1 MFSPPGSLCFV
12 FQREQGRVA
21 TSRRQNLS
29 SQSSLCNHH
38 GDLGLEPSW
47 FPMLVKAALHP
58 HQCPLAIAT
67 LVKVL
72 GRTEACIFCSRLG
85 RRPAAG
91 RSPPN
96 FCRRGV
102 TLLSGD
108 APTPV
113 TKGFRLPSTPR
124 QGFLPGGMTG
134 KTKRPQPKLFSLEG
148 WRVRGWPRA
157 AQVGSQPAP
166 FRPVLDSGSWCALP
180 SCGMIFPRAPD
191 TNSAD
196 GGRGHREHPRET
208 CIA

>member
-1 MFSPPGSLCFV
+1 MSEIVGGQPGEAKLHCGEGAVFGRPQVYLHRAHPLARAVHPPGVPVKRWSPQSSLPPGRWVPHPLRHVFPGSLALHCESFH
-12 FQREQGRVA
+12 RTA
-21 TSRRQNLS
+21 SRRQNLS

-91 RSPPN
+91 RSPLT

-134 KTKRPQPKLFSLEG
+134 KTKRPQPKLRP
-148 WRVRGWPRA
+148 WRG
-157 AQVGSQPAP
+157 
-166 FRPVLDSGSWCALP
+166 
-180 SCGMIFPRAPD
+180 
-191 TNSAD
+191 
-196 GGRGHREHPRET
+196 
-208 CIA
+208 